1 MDEWMRHHQLP
12 AYLQERVRRFVQ
24 VKWLATRGVEEESI
38 LQALPAD
45 IRRDVQRHLCLDL
58 VRRVSCGYT
67 LSSQLNKYNF

>member
-1 MDEWMRHHQLP
+1 MRHHQLP
-12 AYLQERVRRFVQ
+12 PYLQERVHRFVQ

-58 VRRVSCGYT
+58 VRRVSCDYIPIQGM
-67 LSSQLNKYNF
+67 N